1 MAAMEDLEQEFKQ
14 AAQNVMKLSNAPDNN
29 TLLKLYALYKQGTAG
44 DVQGKRPGMI
54 NLKGRA
60 KHDAWDKLKG
70 KSKESAM
77 KDYVA
82 LVNGLMT

>member
-1 MAAMEDLEQEFKQ
+1 MEDLEQEFKQ

>member
-29 TLLKLYALYKQGTAG
+29 ILLKLYALYKQGTAG

>member
-1 MAAMEDLEQEFKQ
+1 MEDLEQEFKQ

-29 TLLKLYALYKQGTAG
+29 ILLKLYALYKQGTAG

>member
-1 MAAMEDLEQEFKQ
+1 MAAMEQLDQEFTQ

-29 TLLKLYALYKQGTAG
+29 ILLKLYALYKQGTAG